1 MLKKLIKNEFKENYK
16 EMLVLYGI
24 SLIAFC
30 LLGLFI
36 RLDMFDFLT
45 ILVIPAVGSMY
56 CIMIFIFININR
68 SFNKK
73 LFSKEGY
80 LTFSLPVKMGNLL
93 FSKYLSNIIWMF
105 ASFIVLL
112 IDVVFLLIFAGAAGL
127 DFLEIDLQYSWFYL
141 LACLYY
147 FIFLVLYLILFL
159 TAILV
164 ILCFLNV
171 GKIKKHKVLIG
182 ILFFYGLSTA
192 FSFCISLFNII
203 PYDIRFSNHQ
213 ITIVNVGFRFLE
225 FGLGGFSVLN
235 NMVFVSILIVGGIF
249 VARFLL
255 EKKIEL
261 E

>member
-36 RLDMFDFLT
+36 RLDMFEFLT

-112 IDVVFLLIFAGAAGL
+112 IDVVFLLIFAVFAVFAFGGL
-127 DFLEIDLQYSWFYL
+127 ISDYNSRKRLSRDYKEKLVFSLVNANSVDELTNIVKSSEICS
-141 LACLYY
+141 
-147 FIFLVLYLILFL
+147 
-159 TAILV
+159 
-164 ILCFLNV
+164 
-171 GKIKKHKVLIG
+171 
-182 ILFFYGLSTA
+182 
-192 FSFCISLFNII
+192 
-203 PYDIRFSNHQ
+203 
-213 ITIVNVGFRFLE
+213 
-225 FGLGGFSVLN
+225 
-235 NMVFVSILIVGGIF
+235 
-249 VARFLL
+249 
-255 EKKIEL
+255 
-261 E
+261 